1 MLPDRRVHTTL
12 PVSDLDRTRRFYENT
27 LGFKPI
33 EGNPAAILYRA
44 GEGTV
49 FAITRSSGKA
59 AGTHTQMGFTVQD
72 IAGGGGRPQGSRGR
86 IRGVRHSGPQDGG
99 QRGRDGR
106 GARRLVQGSRRQPPR
121 SDPVRLS
128 PSAVM
133 VARVRPS

>member
-12 PVSDLDRTRRFYENT
+12 PVSDLDRTRRFYEDT

-59 AGTHTQMGFTVQD
+59 AGTHTQMGSQSRTSPGRWPTSRV
-72 IAGGGGRPQGSRGR
+72 AGSYSRSTTLR
-86 IRGVRHSGPQDGG
+86 
-99 QRGRDGR
+99 
-106 GARRLVQGSRRQPPR
+106 ASRRWTAWPRRAPGTPPG
-121 SDPVRLS
+121 
-128 PSAVM
+128 
-133 VARVRPS
+133 

>member
-12 PVSDLDRTRRFYENT
+12 PVSDLDRTRRFYEDT

-59 AGTHTQMGFTVQD
+59 AGTHTQ
-72 IAGGGGRPQGSRGR
+72 RGSQSRTSPGEVADLKG
-86 IRGVRHSGPQDGG
+86 RGVVFEEYDTPGLKTVD
-99 QRGRDGR
+99 
-106 GARRLVQGSRRQPPR
+106 
-121 SDPVRLS
+121 
-128 PSAVM
+128 
-133 VARVRPS
+133 

>member
-12 PVSDLDRTRRFYENT
+12 PVSDLDRTRRFYEDT

-33 EGNPAAILYRA
+33 EENPAAILYRA

-72 IAGGGGRPQGSRGR
+72 IAGEVADLKG
-86 IRGVRHSGPQDGG
+86 RGVVFEEYDTPGLKTVDSVAAT
-99 QRGRDGR
+99 
-106 GARRLVQGSRRQPPR
+106 GAGHAAWFK
-121 SDPVRLS
+121 DPEGNLLGLIQFD
-128 PSAVM
+128 
-133 VARVRPS
+133 